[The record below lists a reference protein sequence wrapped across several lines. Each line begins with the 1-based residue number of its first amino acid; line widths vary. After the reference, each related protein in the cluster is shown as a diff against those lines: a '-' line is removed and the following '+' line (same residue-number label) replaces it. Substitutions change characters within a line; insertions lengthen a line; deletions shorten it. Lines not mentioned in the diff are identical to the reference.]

1 MQATESPSRS
11 GSGWSS
17 TGAESM
23 RSSAQRWPPA
33 FPASRKAE
41 TQAGGSGRWSLA
53 VQTATRLEA
62 NICAMELRHLRYFVA
77 VAEELH
83 FRRAAERLHVAQPAV
98 SEQVRKL
105 EEELGVR
112 LFDRTQRSVSMTD
125 AGSALLEEARRVL
138 NQADIAVTAA
148 RNARDRATTRLRIG
162 HIADSLPAS
171 VGRAMQL
178 LGASAPLVQVSLET
192 GGSTRLIEEVRAQR
206 LDAAVVGLPAPTSGL
221 RATAAGPESVVAAVP
236 VPHPH
241 GLQPEV
247 SIERLAP
254 ERLFVLP
261 ADTNPSFHNA
271 VISICRDA
279 GLSPTFVEVA
289 EARIEH
295 VLLAVAP
302 GAGLALLPQSAAERH
317 AAPGVRFVALDR
329 AEAAFDSV
337 VVTRPD
343 TENLATAA
351 FLRAMAQADRPSQ
364 AAPARPAI
372 SLAA

>member
-1 MQATESPSRS
+1 
-11 GSGWSS
+11 
-17 TGAESM
+17 
-23 RSSAQRWPPA
+23 
-33 FPASRKAE
+33 
-41 TQAGGSGRWSLA
+41 
-53 VQTATRLEA
+53 
-62 NICAMELRHLRYFVA
+62 MELRHLRYFVA

-125 AGSALLEEARRVL
+125 AGTALLEEARRVL
-138 NQADIAVTAA
+138 NQAEIAVTAA

-178 LGASAPLVQVSLET
+178 LGASAPLVQLSLET
-192 GGSTRLIEEVRAQR
+192 GGSVRLIEEVRAQR

-221 RATAAGPESVVAAVP
+221 RTTAAGSESVVAALP
-236 VPHPH
+236 VTHP
-241 GLQPEV
+241 QAVNSEV

-254 ERLFVLP
+254 ERLIVLP
-261 ADTNPSFHNA
+261 ADTNPAFHNA

-279 GLSPTFVEVA
+279 GISPTFVEVA
-289 EARIEH
+289 EPRVEH
-295 VLLAVAP
+295 VLLAVAG
-302 GAGLALLPQSAAERH
+302 GAGMALLPQSATERH
-317 AAPGVRFVALDR
+317 VAPGVRFVALDR
-329 AEAAFDSV
+329 DETAFDTV

-343 TENLATAA
+343 AESLATAA
-351 FLRAMAQADRPSQ
+351 FVRAMAQATRPSQ
-364 AAPARPAI
+364 ATPARPAI
-372 SLAA
+372 ALAA